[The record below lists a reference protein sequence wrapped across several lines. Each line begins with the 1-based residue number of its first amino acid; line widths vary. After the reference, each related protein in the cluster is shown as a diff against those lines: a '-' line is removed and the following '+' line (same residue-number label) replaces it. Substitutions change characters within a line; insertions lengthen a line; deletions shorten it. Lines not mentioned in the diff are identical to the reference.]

1 MLVKFSSTATESIT
15 MFGDPASQLIK
26 MLGASGKVPGAI
38 SADDIPAALERLQRQ
53 LQIHTDEPEGQ
64 SAEAII
70 QRMRATLAVYPLSAS
85 ELAKLRAQGVPDAV
99 IDYMQ
104 ETYVEAVR
112 QQEWARARG
121 GYYGYS
127 AYPWYRP
134 YCWSP
139 YCR

>member
-1 MLVKFSSTATESIT
+1 MPKYRMIRVRALLLPVLLA
-15 MFGDPASQLIK
+15 GCAAVPQLPPPPT
-26 MLGASGKVPGAI
+26 PGEIVQMAK
-38 SADDIPAALERLQRQ
+38 D
-53 LQIHTDEPEGQ
+53 GQ
-64 SAEAII
+64 PAEAII
-70 QRMRATLAVYPLSAS
+70 QRMRATLAVYPMSAS